1 MYNLVIKL
9 LSTVIYAGMK
19 EASVTEKNIFLFI
32 FISIVSFTIRKKLSK
47 SKKKYNYCPSERYK
61 TLRPIYGFYHICKS
75 YHCNFDYS
83 EVYGQSVKFVILM
96 YMYIYVTTPV
106 IIHKSKF
113 L

>member
-47 SKKKYNYCPSERYK
+47 SKKNIIIVHQNV
-61 TLRPIYGFYHICKS
+61 TKS
-75 YHCNFDYS
+75 
-83 EVYGQSVKFVILM
+83 
-96 YMYIYVTTPV
+96 
-106 IIHKSKF
+106 
-113 L
+113 